1 MTKPL
6 AFNYGHY
13 ETLRDK
19 ANDMAIEIAEL
30 NDKVKELQKE
40 NDELKRL
47 NEGYTKMLAKS
58 QSTVNK
64 LLVAGLKLQAEVNA
78 AKPSADAVQGY
89 AEWLEKI
96 IVDAKTLEWLC
107 EDTPCKKWCDE
118 NCHYSSI
125 QAECLRHL
133 YEVSKGG
140 AE

>member
-1 MTKPL
+1 MSKPL

-30 NDKVKELQKE
+30 NDKVKALQKE

-64 LLVAGLKLQAEVNA
+64 LLVAGLKLQAAVNA
-78 AKPSADAVQGY
+78 ANEKP
-89 AEWLEKI
+89 
-96 IVDAKTLEWLC
+96 
-107 EDTPCKKWCDE
+107 
-118 NCHYSSI
+118 N
-125 QAECLRHL
+125 
-133 YEVSKGG
+133 KGG
-140 AE
+140 DTE

>member
-78 AKPSADAVQGY
+78 ANEKPTSADAAQG
-89 AEWLEKI
+89 EWVRITKEYNDCDGHRAYYWYECSVCGARPPK
-96 IVDAKTLEWLC
+96 
-107 EDTPCKKWCDE
+107 DT
-118 NCHYSSI
+118 
-125 QAECLRHL
+125 
-133 YEVSKGG
+133 
-140 AE
+140 